1 MNRLISDSVPR
12 RRSLTQISDLSDKE
26 VLELVER
33 AETYRQ
39 MEEDTRR
46 FSDVLKDFVVA
57 TLFFEGSTRTRLSF
71 TLAAERLGARVIDLG
86 VSMSSVSKGE
96 SLKDTCDT
104 VSALGADAVVVRH
117 PNEGAPLQIA
127 SWTNLAVVNAGDGCH
142 EHPTQALGDLFSLS
156 SAFGGLEN
164 LSTKRVAIVG
174 DILHSRVARSLCSL
188 LGRFGV
194 SVVLVGPPDMMVD
207 RPSALG
213 AEFSYDLDEVVGEV
227 DVLYL
232 LRIQRERIR
241 GGYNSSI
248 ESYTKRFQLDQKR
261 YQKMSSTSIVMHPGP
276 VNRGVELAVK
286 VAEERSLIAEQVRN
300 GVLMRMAVFSKIL
313 DTAWIGGQPQKGAFH
328 G

>member
-1 MNRLISDSVPR
+1 MTGFFSNPVSG
-12 RRSLTQISDLSDKE
+12 RRSLTQISDLSDSE
-26 VLELVER
+26 VVDLLGR
-33 AETYRQ
+33 AEIYRKQ
-39 MEEDTRR
+39 ELGTRR
-46 FSDVLKDFVVA
+46 FSDELKDFVVA

-71 TLAAERLGARVIDLG
+71 TLAAERLGARVIDLA
-86 VSMSSVSKGE
+86 VSASSVSKGE

-127 SWTNLAVVNAGDGCH
+127 SWTSLAVVNAGDGCH

-156 SAFGGLEN
+156 SAFGGVGN
-164 LSTKRVAIVG
+164 LATKKIAIVG
-174 DILHSRVARSLCSL
+174 DILHSRVARSLSAL

-194 SVVLVGPPDMMVD
+194 KVVLVGPPDMMVD

-213 AEFSYDLDEVVGEV
+213 AEFSYDLDEVIGEV

-232 LRIQRERIR
+232 LRIQRERIQ
-241 GGYNSSI
+241 GGYHSSI
-248 ESYTKRFQLDQKR
+248 DSYTRRFQLDQKR
-261 YQKMSSTSIVMHPGP
+261 YLKMAPKSIVMHPGP

-286 VAEERSLIAEQVRN
+286 LPEERSLISEQVRN

-313 DTAWIGGQPQKGAFH
+313 ATASDDGRSQRGITGD
-328 G
+328 